1 MANDLGPIPKAPLWL
16 GTAGLFPF
24 VALASA
30 IWALPEAYSPILLSL
45 LTSYGAVVLSFVG
58 ALHWGFAMLH
68 PAMSEQDR
76 TVFMTWSVVPAL
88 VGWICM
94 WMWVP
99 AKTAM
104 LLLIASFAI
113 QYAADRQF
121 AQRFTLPSWY
131 LRLRGGLTAIVVL
144 CLLLALT
151 HLARS

>member
-1 MANDLGPIPKAPLWL
+1 MAKDVGPIPKAPLWL

-30 IWALPEAYSPILLSL
+30 IWALPEAYSPTLLFW
-45 LTSYGAVVLSFVG
+45 LTAYGAVVLSFVG

-68 PAMSEQDR
+68 PGMSEQDR

-94 WMWVP
+94 LVP
-99 AKTAM
+99 AKTAL